1 MSSQYC
7 TCSRFFFSFQD
18 LARRR
23 GDLAYC
29 GFNVKETGSGNRAA
43 GKSTSKMAE
52 YSQLGLLAAL
62 LLFTVLTLRDV
73 YVGKSSSQQFAAG
86 SEMEPGRAAKAA
98 MYVGPVLKFQYW

>member
-1 MSSQYC
+1 
-7 TCSRFFFSFQD
+7 
-18 LARRR
+18 
-23 GDLAYC
+23 
-29 GFNVKETGSGNRAA
+29 
-43 GKSTSKMAE
+43 MAE